1 MRASVWCR
9 IFIEG
14 DKCTLKG
21 DNSLLGADPI
31 LPLLALRF
39 SYSKSRLKLAYI
51 HSIHILR
58 METLKMENYHLLSGY
73 IWIYLNLTYLGCVH
87 SQRSVTD

>member
-58 METLKMENYHLLSGY
+58 METLKMENYHLRGSKNIYYLDIFGY
-73 IWIYLNLTYLGCVH
+73 I
-87 SQRSVTD
+87 